1 LDFLQ
6 AIYRDPTQPIQRRLR
21 AASAALPFEH
31 PKLAV
36 VANVR
41 QEDLAERLAN
51 ALAATGKVINGR
63 AVQVLRSPG
72 PLNAHRSYLA
82 SGFSKRRF

>member
-1 LDFLQ
+1 M
-6 AIYRDPTQPIQRRLR
+6 
-21 AASAALPFEH
+21 PFEH

-41 QEDLAERLAN
+41 QEDLASDLPN

-63 AVQVLRSPG
+63 AVQVLPAPKADAGLPTDEVPDHSMHTAPVSR
-72 PLNAHRSYLA
+72 